1 MKSWNVVYFV
11 NCIILPDL
19 KWSVRLFQDNHDVLF
34 ESICG
39 LKQLYFNE
47 KWSTKKDLKIM
58 DTFPSSF
65 EAVVKVQIYKYKFQ
79 SKSFK
84 IYSKSLFR

>member
-1 MKSWNVVYFV
+1 
-11 NCIILPDL
+11 
-19 KWSVRLFQDNHDVLF
+19 
-34 ESICG
+34 
-39 LKQLYFNE
+39 
-47 KWSTKKDLKIM
+47 M
-58 DTFPSSF
+58 DTFPSLF